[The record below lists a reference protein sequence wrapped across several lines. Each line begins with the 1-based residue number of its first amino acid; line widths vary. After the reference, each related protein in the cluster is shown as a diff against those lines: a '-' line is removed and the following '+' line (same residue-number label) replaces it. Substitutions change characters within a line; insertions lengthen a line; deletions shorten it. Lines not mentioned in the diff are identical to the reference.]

1 MKTVIAALAVTIAL
15 AAAAL
20 PASAG
25 YTSPDAS
32 RLQQAFTNGIP

>member
-20 PASAG
+20 PASADRAFG
-25 YTSPDAS
+25 TSNQGPPVM
-32 RLQQAFTNGIP
+32 TGK